1 LFVHG
6 ASIAMPQRFRIA
18 APSVHDPSVTVGSA
32 DSDEARHDAAT
43 FEAIYARR
51 YRAVLGYALVLTADR
66 DAAEDITADTFERAY
81 RKWRTAAWPADHE
94 LAWLLLTARRL
105 ATDRWRRARSALRHL
120 TATGQRPVQPGPDAE
135 ADGRIWLEK
144 VIRILPVRQREVLVL
159 RYHRDLT
166 DDQIGSVMGLTASG
180 ARSLLA
186 RAIATLR
193 DHPEVWR

>member
-1 LFVHG
+1 
-6 ASIAMPQRFRIA
+6 MPQRFRIA
-18 APSVHDPSVTVGSA
+18 VPSAHDPGVTVGPA
-32 DSDEARHDAAT
+32 DRDGTRDDGAT
-43 FEAIYARR
+43 FDAIYARR
-51 YRAVLGYALVLTADR
+51 YRAVLGYALMLTADR
-66 DAAEDITADTFERAY
+66 DAAQDITADTFERAY

-105 ATDRWRRARSALRHL
+105 ATDRWRRARSVLRHL
-120 TATGQRPVQPGPDAE
+120 ATTVERPVQPGPDAE
-135 ADGRIWLEK
+135 ADARIWLES

-166 DDQIGSVMGLTASG
+166 DDQIGTVMGLTASG

-186 RAIATLR
+186 RAIGTLR